1 MTRLVGHYAWVL
13 AAYVLACLMA
23 SAAFVGFALAS
34 LTPQNVNLTPLL
46 SEYANLVFDTALVF
60 LVAGIIPMLAIII
73 LAETLSIQSIVFYA
87 LAGTMVALAA
97 ALGMSYVDP
106 ASYQAPTRYGTITA
120 GAAGFMAGLVY
131 WLVAGRN
138 AGVTIRRRTYSY
150 RRAED

>member
-1 MTRLVGHYAWVL
+1 M
-13 AAYVLACLMA
+13 
-23 SAAFVGFALAS
+23 
-34 LTPQNVNLTPLL
+34 
-46 SEYANLVFDTALVF
+46 ALVF

-87 LAGTMVALAA
+87 LVGAMVALAA
-97 ALGMSYVDP
+97 ALGMSYIDP